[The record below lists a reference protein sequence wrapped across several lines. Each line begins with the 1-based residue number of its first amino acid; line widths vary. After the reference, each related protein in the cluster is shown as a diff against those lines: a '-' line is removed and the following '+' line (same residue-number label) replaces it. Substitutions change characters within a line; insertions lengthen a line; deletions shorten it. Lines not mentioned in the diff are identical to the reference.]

1 MAVQTAMTFEQQT
14 SHRTKIVAFRLTP
27 DDYERLNAFA
37 RARKMQI
44 GEWCRELAIQFARNP
59 EGDSFQQAVLEELMA
74 VRTIA
79 SQTIHCLASGFP
91 ITTATTEKIW
101 KQADESKR
109 NRALKLLRQ
118 VSEER
123 QGVPPPQTVREKW

>member
-1 MAVQTAMTFEQQT
+1 MAIQTEMRFEQQP

-27 DDYERLNAFA
+27 DDYERLNALAHA
-37 RARKMQI
+37 RGMQV
-44 GEWCRELAIQFARNP
+44 GEWCRELALQFARNP
-59 EGDSFQQAVLEELMA
+59 EGDPFQQAVLEEVMA
-74 VRTIA
+74 VRTIT

-101 KQADESKR
+101 RQADESKR

-123 QGVPPPQTVREKW
+123 QGVPPPQGMREK

>member
-1 MAVQTAMTFEQQT
+1 MAIQTAMTFEQQP

-27 DDYERLNAFA
+27 DDYEQLSAFA
-37 RARKMQI
+37 RARGMQV
-44 GEWCRELAIQFARNP
+44 GEWCRDLALRFARNP
-59 EGDSFQQAVLEELMA
+59 EGDAFQQAVLEEVMA
-74 VRTIA
+74 LRAIT

-101 KQADESKR
+101 RQADESKR

-118 VSEER
+118 VSEDR
-123 QGVPPPQTVREKW
+123 QGVPLPQGERGK

>member
-1 MAVQTAMTFEQQT
+1 MAIQTAVTFEHQA

-27 DDYERLNAFA
+27 DDYERLNALA
-37 RARKMQI
+37 RARGMQV
-44 GEWCRELAIQFARNP
+44 GEWCREVSLKFSRNP
-59 EGDSFQQAVLEELMA
+59 EGDAFQQAVLEEVMA
-74 VRTIA
+74 VRTIT

-109 NRALKLLRQ
+109 NKALKLLRQ
-118 VSEER
+118 IREQ
-123 QGVPPPQTVREKW
+123 QGVPPPQGMRGR

>member
-1 MAVQTAMTFEQQT
+1 MAIQTAMTFEHQP

-27 DDYERLNAFA
+27 DDYERLNALA
-37 RARKMQI
+37 RARGMQV
-44 GEWCRELAIQFARNP
+44 GEWCRELALRFLRNP
-59 EGDSFQQAVLEELMA
+59 EGDAFQQAVLEEVMA
-74 VRTIA
+74 VRTIT

-91 ITTATTEKIW
+91 ITAATTEKIW

-118 VSEER
+118 ISEDR
-123 QGVPPPQTVREKW
+123 QGLPLPQEMKGK

>member
-1 MAVQTAMTFEQQT
+1 MAIQTTITFEHQP

-27 DDYERLNAFA
+27 DDYARLNGLA
-37 RARKMQI
+37 RARGMQI
-44 GEWCRELAIQFARNP
+44 GEWCRELALQFGRNP
-59 EGDSFQQAVLEELMA
+59 EGNAFQQAVLEEVMA
-74 VRTIA
+74 VRTIT

-118 VSEER
+118 ISEEQQSVPPA
-123 QGVPPPQTVREKW
+123 QGVRGK

>member
-1 MAVQTAMTFEQQT
+1 MAFQTVMTFEQQP

-27 DDYERLNAFA
+27 DDYERLNALA
-37 RARKMQI
+37 RARNMQV

-59 EGDSFQQAVLEELMA
+59 EGNAFQQAVLEEVMA
-74 VRTIA
+74 IRTIT

-101 KQADESKR
+101 KQADESKH

-118 VSEER
+118 VSEDR
-123 QGVPPPQTVREKW
+123 QGVPPPQEAREKW